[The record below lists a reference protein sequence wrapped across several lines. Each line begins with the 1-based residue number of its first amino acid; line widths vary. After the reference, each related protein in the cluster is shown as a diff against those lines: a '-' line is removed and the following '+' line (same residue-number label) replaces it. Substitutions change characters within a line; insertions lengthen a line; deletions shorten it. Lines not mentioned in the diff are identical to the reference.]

1 MNKARHEKK
10 RLKCYTRAVF
20 HFPSQLRFSLS
31 QGEVTNCQ
39 KKMADALKVQLN
51 IRQNAEEL
59 QDLLKDLDSWQDE
72 MKAKDEELRHA
83 KIITKQVCFHSRY

>member
-1 MNKARHEKK
+1 M
-10 RLKCYTRAVF
+10 
-20 HFPSQLRFSLS
+20 
-31 QGEVTNCQ
+31 
-39 KKMADALKVQLN
+39 QLN

-83 KIITKQVCFHSRY
+83 KIITKQVCFYSRY

>member
-1 MNKARHEKK
+1 M
-10 RLKCYTRAVF
+10 L
-20 HFPSQLRFSLS
+20 
-31 QGEVTNCQ
+31 Q

-72 MKAKDEELRHA
+72 MKVKDEELRHS
-83 KIITKQVCFHSRY
+83 KIITKQVYFYSRTI

>member
-1 MNKARHEKK
+1 MNVDTEMSPRRK
-10 RLKCYTRAVF
+10 RGYKL
-20 HFPSQLRFSLS
+20 L
-31 QGEVTNCQ
+31 E

-72 MKAKDEELRHA
+72 MKVKDEELRHA
-83 KIITKQVCFHSRY
+83 KIITKQVCIYSRY

>member
-1 MNKARHEKK
+1 M
-10 RLKCYTRAVF
+10 L
-20 HFPSQLRFSLS
+20 
-31 QGEVTNCQ
+31 Q

-72 MKAKDEELRHA
+72 MKVKDEELRHS
-83 KIITKQVCFHSRY
+83 KIITKQVCFYSYI